1 MALLL
6 ASALFS
12 IGLYMSLHIVQARR
26 TTRMWAKQRG
36 QRDMSEALLHQC
48 NMLRSLLVY
57 MDDCH
62 LLLQSPKVVW
72 ILGLSGDI
80 SGSLRFPP

>member
-1 MALLL
+1 
-6 ASALFS
+6 
-12 IGLYMSLHIVQARR
+12 MSL
-26 TTRMWAKQRG
+26 
-36 QRDMSEALLHQC
+36 C

-62 LLLQSPKVVW
+62 LPLQSPKVFW